1 MHEPFHFE
9 TPSQIQARL
18 RAEREAA
25 RDAAGYGS
33 GPLSNAL
40 YDIQTIE
47 GDTGI
52 ERGMNRLY
60 RTATGKMFGFG
71 ASINKTVDSLK
82 ERGFS
87 DSEIK
92 NFFKDVDANPE
103 EYGVVGNIQRNN
115 DELNRYL
122 MAYVDESSKLYQ
134 QTLDTEKEMK
144 REEADA
150 RLQREYDKAVLE
162 TNRPTEE
169 EAGLVAERRRQKE
182 KSKEYVQSKGGVS
195 MREAR
200 KGGAVMIPQRRPM

>member
-1 MHEPFHFE
+1 MYQDNR
-9 TPSQIQARL
+9 SLLQV
-18 RAEREAA
+18 
-25 RDAAGYGS
+25 
-33 GPLSNAL
+33 
-40 YDIQTIE
+40 YDDYLNPPEQDQRGRPDVPELNRMFQTDI
-47 GDTGI
+47 
-52 ERGMNRLY
+52 
-60 RTATGKMFGFG
+60 
-71 ASINKTVDSLK
+71 SKTVESL
-82 ERGFS
+82 ESRGFS
-87 DSEIK
+87 QSEIK
-92 NFFKDVDANPE
+92 AFLADVDKDPD
-103 EYGVVGNIQRNN
+103 EYGISANVRKRGS
-115 DELNRYL
+115 ELNRYL
-122 MAYVDESSKLYQ
+122 MAYVDESNKLYQ